1 MKYSSYEEALGS
13 IKNDEKYAQERNIV
27 HLCCNSDQNRLY
39 LELKARIEYNS
50 SCYKSNMFAHFRNIL
65 NERGY
70 ILDSE
75 HIVSEKVDKQYT
87 TQLKDKKLDEFD
99 IVKKCY
105 ANVNEYLKIPDDKVD
120 DYKEFFVDDQLLRDH
135 FRISKFFFEDM
146 KYLDKY
152 IDNKVDFGCNLI
164 NSDTFKMKTLKQM
177 LKAGNS
183 DDRITV
189 QNGIDADHVSEL
201 TKQYNFVM
209 NSKLKVNLEIKYE
222 LQKCVIKLYKKLFGK
237 SVINSSRSG
246 GKGREIKYSIDDES
260 LLEHN
265 NLYNF
270 RKSQAETRAKSKSVD
285 DLFLDD
291 EQEDMDDQYD
301 DLLEVDTYDEALLI
315 EAGMSNNEVDVDK
328 LNDYYRLY
336 DIKYNI

>member
-1 MKYSSYEEALGS
+1 
-13 IKNDEKYAQERNIV
+13 
-27 HLCCNSDQNRLY
+27 
-39 LELKARIEYNS
+39 
-50 SCYKSNMFAHFRNIL
+50 MFAHFRKIL
-65 NERGY
+65 DERGY

-75 HIVSEKVDKQYT
+75 HKVSEKVDKEYT

-105 ANVNEYLKIPDDKVD
+105 ANVNEYLKVPDDKVD

-135 FRISKFFFEDM
+135 LSISKFFFDDM
-146 KYLDKY
+146 KYLDRY
-152 IDNKVDFGCNLI
+152 IDNKVDFGCNLV
-164 NSDTFKMKTLKQM
+164 NSDSYKMKTLKQM

-183 DDRITV
+183 DDKITV
-189 QNGIDADHVSEL
+189 QNGVDPDHVLEL

-222 LQKCVIKLYKKLFGK
+222 LQKSVVKLYKKIFGK
-237 SVINSSRSG
+237 RVINSSRSG

-260 LLEHN
+260 LVQHN

-270 RKSQAETRAKSKSVD
+270 RKSKNNVVYESNETNNI
-285 DLFLDD
+285 FLDD
-291 EQEDMDDQYD
+291 EQEDDEQDD
-301 DLLEVDTYDEALLI
+301 DLLEVEKYDEALLI
-315 EAGMSNNEVDVDK
+315 EAGMSSNIIDIDK
-328 LNDYYRLY
+328 LNAYYRLY

>member
-1 MKYSSYEEALGS
+1 
-13 IKNDEKYAQERNIV
+13 
-27 HLCCNSDQNRLY
+27 
-39 LELKARIEYNS
+39 
-50 SCYKSNMFAHFRNIL
+50 MFAHFRLIL

-75 HIVSEKVDKQYT
+75 HKVSEKVDKEYT

-105 ANVNEYLKIPDDKVD
+105 ANVNEYLKVPDDKVD

-135 FRISKFFFEDM
+135 FRISKFFFEDV
-146 KYLDKY
+146 KYLDRY
-152 IDNKVDFGCNLI
+152 IDNKIDFGCNLI
-164 NSDTFKMKTLKQM
+164 NSDSYKMKTLKQM

-183 DDRITV
+183 DDKITV
-189 QNGIDADHVSEL
+189 NNGIDPEHVVEL

-237 SVINSSRSG
+237 EVINSSRSG

-260 LLEHN
+260 LVQHS
-265 NLYNF
+265 NLYKF
-270 RKSQAETRAKSKSVD
+270 RNKNKSKSNDIDVTAGSIKPR

-291 EQEDMDDQYD
+291 EQEDIEDIEDHD
-301 DLLEVDTYDEALLI
+301 DLLEVEKYDDALLI
-315 EAGMSNNEVDVDK
+315 EAGMSADIIDIDK

-336 DIKYNI
+336 DIKYQISN